1 MRSNEIET
9 GATRFGEQSRER
21 AQRHALIAKELNAA
35 RRKLGL
41 PEGVSGGECRAG
53 PQTAARLLRLSK
65 DPRALG
71 RMQDLSWQRE
81 TAKLA
86 FARTTGLNWTP
97 VIARMSH
104 AERSRYQG

>member
-1 MRSNEIET
+1 MRPNETET
-9 GATRFGEQSRER
+9 ATDRVGEQGYAIARR
-21 AQRHALIAKELNAA
+21 NALIAKELNAA

-41 PEGVSGGECRAG
+41 PDGVSGAECRAG

-81 TAKLA
+81 ASKLA
-86 FARTTGLNWTP
+86 FARTSGLAWTP

-104 AERSRYQG
+104 LERSRYQR